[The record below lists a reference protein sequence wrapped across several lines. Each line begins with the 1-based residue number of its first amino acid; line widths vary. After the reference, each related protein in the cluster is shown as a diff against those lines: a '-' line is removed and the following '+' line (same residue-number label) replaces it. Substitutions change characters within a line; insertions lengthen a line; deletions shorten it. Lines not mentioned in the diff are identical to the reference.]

1 MTWVGV
7 VIIYLL
13 LFALTSHIAHKKAGT
28 WSKDDHE
35 GISGILMKS
44 FILWVY
50 LAGFVGIFIGCLAIL
65 EAPAFYIALGNKIEA
80 FTASLISA
88 LFFPSQP
95 F

>member
-13 LFALTSHIAHKKAGT
+13 LFALTSYIAHKKAGT
-28 WSKDDHE
+28 WSKDEHE

-50 LAGFVGIFIGCLAIL
+50 LAGFVGILIGCSAIA
-65 EAPAFYIALGNKIEA
+65 EAPAFYIALGKKIEA
-80 FTASLISA
+80 LAASLISVCI
-88 LFFPSQP
+88 P